1 MGVWSEPIGK
11 NEPNSNVAWAL
22 FQKFFVFLQVGKM
35 KKLHIMR
42 KTTVFVFFMLAF
54 LAATT
59 TSCVTS
65 KKVRYLRDMPVAGVP
80 LNDRFEATIAPYDE
94 LRIFVMQGKDE
105 ELVKPFNLFGSAG
118 STTSQGRMGYL
129 VDVNGNIEFPV
140 LGELHVEGLT
150 RLQLQDTIASHLVA
164 KGYLS
169 DPTVM
174 VRFLNFKVFVLG
186 TESGKVLNINEER
199 CTFLEA
205 LAMAGGLSLYTR
217 RDRIGV
223 MREVD
228 GRMVIHYLDPRS
240 TEIFNDDFF
249 LLQQNDII
257 FTEVGTR
264 RFLKEGYSN
273 WTWVLSGVSTVIT
286 AITSYLTLQKLLGKP
301 TD

>member
-1 MGVWSEPIGK
+1 
-11 NEPNSNVAWAL
+11 
-22 FQKFFVFLQVGKM
+22 
-35 KKLHIMR
+35 MR
-42 KTTVFVFFMLAF
+42 KSTIF
-54 LAATT
+54 LFLVMAIVSMMT

-65 KKVRYLRDMPVAGVP
+65 KSVRYLCDMPIEGVP

-105 ELVKPFNLFGSAG
+105 ELVKPFNVLGSAG
-118 STTSQGRMGYL
+118 AANSGSRMGYL
-129 VDVNGNIEFPV
+129 VDVNGNVEFPV

-174 VRFLNFKVFVLG
+174 VRFLNFKVFLLG
-186 TESGKVLNINEER
+186 TETGKVLTINEER

-228 GRMVIHYLDPRS
+228 GRMVIHYMDPRS
-240 TEIFNDDFF
+240 TEIFNDEFF

-264 RFLKEGYSN
+264 RFLRESYSN
-273 WTWVLSGVSTVIT
+273 WTWILS
-286 AITSYLTLQKLLGKP
+286 AITSLGTVATLYMTLKGYLDKE
-301 TD
+301 